1 MKYLFILIATLLFS
15 SCGINKLEKKGVYV
29 ELPASDY
36 QQYVGDSTVNII
48 DVRTEKEYQ
57 ESHIEGAVNASYF
70 SGNFKQI
77 IDTLNLNS
85 SKTTLIYCE
94 TQHRSLFAAKI
105 LYKKGFDTIIDLDR
119 GMRVWRKEN
128 YPTMY
133 PSDTL
138 Q

>member
-1 MKYLFILIATLLFS
+1 MKYLLIFITTLFFL
-15 SCGINKLEKKGVYV
+15 SCGVKKLEKKGVYV
-29 ELPASDY
+29 EMPASDY
-36 QQYVGDSTVNII
+36 QRYVEDSNVNII

-57 ESHIEGAVNASYF
+57 KSHIEGAINASYF

-77 IDTLNLNS
+77 IDTLHFDT

-105 LYKKGFDTIIDLDR
+105 LYKKGFDKIIDLDR
-119 GMRVWRKEN
+119 GMRIWRKEN
-128 YPTMY
+128 FPSVYPN
-133 PSDTL
+133 DTL

>member
-15 SCGINKLEKKGVYV
+15 SCGVKKLEKKGVYV

-36 QQYVGDSTVNII
+36 QQYVEDSTVNII

-57 ESHIEGAVNASYF
+57 EAHIEGAVNASYF
-70 SGNFKQI
+70 SGNFKKI
-77 IDTLNLNS
+77 IDTLNLDT

-128 YPTMY
+128 FPAVYS
-133 PSDTL
+133 SDE
-138 Q
+138 

>member
-1 MKYLFILIATLLFS
+1 MKYLLILITTLLFL

-29 ELPASDY
+29 EMPASEY
-36 QQYVGDSTVNII
+36 QQYVEDSTVNII

-57 ESHIEGAVNASYF
+57 ESHIEGAANASYF
-70 SGNFKQI
+70 SGNFKDI
-77 IDTLNLNS
+77 IDTLNLDTS
-85 SKTTLIYCE
+85 RTTLIYCE

-105 LYKKGFDTIIDLDR
+105 LYKKGFDKIIDLDR

>member
-1 MKYLFILIATLLFS
+1 MKYLLILITTLLFL

-29 ELPASDY
+29 EMPASDY
-36 QQYVGDSTVNII
+36 QQYVEDSTVNII

-70 SGNFKQI
+70 SGNFKDI
-77 IDTLNLNS
+77 IDTLNLDT

-94 TQHRSLFAAKI
+94 TQHRSLITAKI
-105 LYKKGFDTIIDLDR
+105 LYKKGFDNIIDLDR
-119 GMRVWRKEN
+119 GMRIWRKEN

>member
-1 MKYLFILIATLLFS
+1 MFL

-36 QQYVGDSTVNII
+36 LQYVEDSTVNII

-70 SGNFKQI
+70 SGNFKDI
-77 IDTLNLNS
+77 IDTLHLNA

-94 TQHRSLFAAKI
+94 TQHRSLFAAKV
-105 LYKKGFDTIIDLDR
+105 LYKKGFDNIIDLDR
-119 GMRVWRKEN
+119 GMRIWRKESFPSV
-128 YPTMY
+128 YPND
-133 PSDTL
+133 SL